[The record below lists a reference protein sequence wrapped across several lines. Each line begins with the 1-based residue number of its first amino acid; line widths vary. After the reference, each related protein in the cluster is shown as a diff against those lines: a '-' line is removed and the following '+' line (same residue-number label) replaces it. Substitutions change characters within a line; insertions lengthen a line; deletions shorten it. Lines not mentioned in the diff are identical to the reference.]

1 MLPLEFQWFCG
12 ILAFWGS
19 VLAYLPLARD
29 TLRGNSHPSRET
41 WLIWTVL
48 GAISAS
54 SSIYE
59 GATNSA
65 AFGLARVL
73 GSGAILALALY
84 YGRGRLLT
92 RLDESVMLLCAGG
105 LVVWYCTDSAV
116 FALALSIGLSALA
129 GLPTVIKCVRA
140 PNTES
145 IATWW
150 LSLAASL
157 LAVAAVGRVDPVL
170 LAYPVYLCVLF
181 GALITATLVGRTLGQ
196 ARTQEARAVVRADA
210 PAPQL

>member
-1 MLPLEFQWFCG
+1 MLPVDFQWYCG
-12 ILAFWGS
+12 VFAFWCS
-19 VLAYLPLARD
+19 VVAYVPLARD
-29 TLRGNSHPSRET
+29 TLRGTSHPSRET

-48 GAISAS
+48 GAISAF

-59 GATNSA
+59 GATYSA
-65 AFGLARVL
+65 DFGLARVL
-73 GSGAILALALY
+73 GSGAILMLAIRH
-84 YGRGRLLT
+84 GRGRLLT
-92 RLDESVMLLCAGG
+92 RLDETVMLLCAGG

-129 GLPTVIKCVRA
+129 GLPTVMKCLRA

-150 LSLAASL
+150 LSLFASL
-157 LAVAAVGRVDPVL
+157 LAVAAVGRPDPVL

-181 GALITATLVGRTLGQ
+181 SALIAATLIGRTRG
-196 ARTQEARAVVRADA
+196 RDRKPETGIVVQGGSQST
-210 PAPQL
+210 PI